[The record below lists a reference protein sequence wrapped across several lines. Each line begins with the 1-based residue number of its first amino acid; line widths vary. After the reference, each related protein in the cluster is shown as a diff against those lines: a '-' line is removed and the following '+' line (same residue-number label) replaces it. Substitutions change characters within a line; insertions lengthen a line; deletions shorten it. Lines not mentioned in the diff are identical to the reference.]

1 MSRFFS
7 QMLKAT
13 SGVLGILCLFAQ
25 GVIASP
31 ETVIEAVN
39 PDVIN
44 STEAL
49 GILRNRPKLENFV
62 NRSTSKRKSGTSTF
76 QVTNVSEL
84 RDISPTDWTYEA
96 LSSLVE
102 RYGCIVGYPDRA
114 FRGDRS
120 ASRWEFAAGLN
131 ACLNTIERLLQE
143 NVAVLREDIENLKRL
158 THEFERELIALGA
171 QVNKLERRMAFL
183 ENHQF
188 STTTKSKGEVLFT
201 ISSASG
207 ERALDAREQDE
218 FNQDLQNG
226 KFTDAQRRIDDNAT
240 FGYRARLNLN
250 TSFNGKDRL
259 TTRLEAGTLFN
270 LSHATGTNMV
280 RLGHDANSDADLQID
295 NLYYRFPIR
304 NFTGYVGGNSLDVD
318 DIFDEGNP
326 FLKSSG
332 TGALSRFVRRDPIT
346 MRGEEGIGAGFTYEF
361 NDMFTV
367 RGLYLT
373 PDNDGANPELGS
385 GLFNGNF
392 TAGGQLGFYPTDNLA
407 FNFHYLHTYYKED
420 HVNLTSST
428 GSGLASDPFLGTPTI
443 LDAYGANGNWRIND
457 MFNLT
462 GWVGYGLGRA
472 QGLDKDGNSR
482 RSFGADLWSWMA
494 ALNFVDIFKEGAV
507 FSFAGGALT
516 HTQRVDAITGDLQVP
531 DQDTPYIIEAQY
543 QYPLT
548 TNILLTPGFYVILQ
562 PESNN
567 DNNSIWVG
575 ALRTTFEF

>member
-1 MSRFFS
+1 MLRFFS

-13 SGVLGILCLFAQ
+13 SGVLGILCLVAQ

-31 ETVIEAVN
+31 ETEIETAN
-39 PDVIN
+39 PDMIN

-49 GILRNRPKLENFV
+49 GILRNRPQLGNPV
-62 NRSTSKRKSGTSTF
+62 NRSIFKRKSGTSTF

-102 RYGCIVGYPDRA
+102 RYGCIVGYPDRT
-114 FRGDRS
+114 FRGNQT

-143 NVAVLREDIENLKRL
+143 NVAVLREDIEKLKRL
-158 THEFERELIALGA
+158 AHEFEQELIALGA
-171 QVNKLERRMAFL
+171 RVDNLEHRMAFL

-188 STTTKSKGEVLFT
+188 STTTKFKGEVLFT

-207 ERALDAREQDE
+207 ERALDAREQDQ

-226 KFTDAQRRIDDNAT
+226 RFTDARRRIDDNAT
-240 FGYRARLNLN
+240 FGYRTRLDLN
-250 TSFNGKDRL
+250 TSFNGKDKL

-270 LSHATGTNMV
+270 LSRATGTNMA
-280 RLGHDANSDADLQID
+280 RLGHDVNSDADLQID
-295 NLYYRFPIR
+295 NLYYRFPIG

-346 MRGEEGIGAGFTYEF
+346 MRGEEGIGAGFAYEL

-373 PDNDGANPELGS
+373 PSDDGANPELGS

-392 TAGGQLGFYPTDNLA
+392 SAGGQLGFYPTDNLA

-443 LDAYGANGNWRIND
+443 LDAYGANGNWRINH

-472 QGLDKDGNSR
+472 QGLDENENSR
-482 RSFGADLWSWMA
+482 RGFGADLWSWMA
-494 ALNFVDIFKEGAV
+494 ALNVVDVFKEGAIL
-507 FSFAGGALT
+507 SLAGGAFT

-531 DQDTPYIIEAQY
+531 DQDIPYIIEAQY

-548 TNILLTPGFYVILQ
+548 KNILLTPGFYVVLQ
-562 PESNN
+562 PEGNN

-575 ALRTTFEF
+575 ALRTTFKF